1 MKNFCLKA
9 CALSFILGLTGCIDM
24 GTNTDTGNT
33 ATTTED
39 PNPITMPTPDIPAT
53 IPDTLLTQINNNDS
67 VVTPNTAIDT
77 AIDVVPVVPSDTV
90 IVSLIGD
97 KADSITTTK
106 SDCGNVMWCGSS
118 GETNVNT
125 GLENVSGLWFFYT
138 DTSSGGNS
146 EYTWPADPH
155 EGWETVIQKCDGGIC
170 GVATLGQAYM
180 YPYMGVG
187 FLLTND
193 ETGKSS
199 DIKSWGG
206 ICVTYSSERPMRIAI
221 HPKDSVQQLL
231 DYDDYRVNL
240 PKGENVTKNFAWSE
254 FNQDGWGTPYD
265 RDKLLTEVES
275 INFVYENA
283 IGESSKFNITKVG
296 KYGTC
301 K

>member
-1 MKNFCLKA
+1 
-9 CALSFILGLTGCIDM
+9 
-24 GTNTDTGNT
+24 
-33 ATTTED
+33 
-39 PNPITMPTPDIPAT
+39 
-53 IPDTLLTQINNNDS
+53 
-67 VVTPNTAIDT
+67 
-77 AIDVVPVVPSDTV
+77 
-90 IVSLIGD
+90 
-97 KADSITTTK
+97 
-106 SDCGNVMWCGSS
+106 MWCGSS
-118 GETNVNT
+118 GVTNVNT

-187 FLLTND
+187 FLLAND

-265 RDKLLTEVES
+265 RDKLLTEVET

>member
-9 CALSFILGLTGCIDM
+9 CALSFILGLTGCLDM

-39 PNPITMPTPDIPAT
+39 TNP
-53 IPDTLLTQINNNDS
+53 LT
-67 VVTPNTAIDT
+67 IDT
-77 AIDVVPVVPSDTV
+77 PIDSIIDTIMNVVPVVPSDTV
-90 IVSLIGD
+90 LDSLLETLKGD
-97 KADSITTTK
+97 KADTIVTTK
-106 SDCGNVMWCGSS
+106 SDCENVMWCGSS

-155 EGWETVIQKCDGGIC
+155 EGWETVIQKCGGGIC
-170 GVATLGQAYM
+170 GVATLGNAYM

-187 FLLTND
+187 FLLAND

-199 DIKSWGG
+199 NITSWGG

-240 PKGENVTKNFAWSE
+240 PKGENVTKNISWSE
-254 FNQDGWGTPYD
+254 FKQDGWGTPYD
-265 RDKLLTEVES
+265 RDKLLTEVET

-283 IGESSKFNITKVG
+283 IGESSKFSITKVG